1 MRQVCPKC
9 KNEQFYVDED
19 SGYDASG
26 DWSVVTLICT
36 KCKSEEGVYA
46 IKFEGGT
53 GVGLEPKEE
62 EE

>member
-19 SGYDASG
+19 GGYDCG
-26 DWSVVTLICT
+26 DWSAVSMICT
-36 KCKSEEGVYA
+36 KCNTEYGAGALKFGAGVV
-46 IKFEGGT
+46 T
-53 GVGLEPKEE
+53 DLEPKEE